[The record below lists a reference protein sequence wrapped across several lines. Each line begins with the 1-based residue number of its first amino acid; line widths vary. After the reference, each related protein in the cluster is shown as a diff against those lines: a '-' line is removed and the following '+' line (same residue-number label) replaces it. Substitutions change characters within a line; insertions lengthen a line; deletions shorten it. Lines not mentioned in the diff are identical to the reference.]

1 MIKTA
6 PHPTPA
12 RSSAIPEVLNRH
24 LSANSRD
31 DVPGVSAYVD
41 RGAALVTP
49 EAIAALRRLRQP
61 LHRKIDALKESGHL
75 RHRLELLAVYFEEAG
90 SDGHKGTPA
99 HRDVAFALLYFLKGF
114 DRIPDSLP
122 EVGLLD
128 DAMIVQIVLQRHAVT
143 LRGHWLRR
151 RRTWPAEY

>member
-1 MIKTA
+1 M
-6 PHPTPA
+6 
-12 RSSAIPEVLNRH
+12 SAKSNSIPDALDRH

-31 DVPGVSAYVD
+31 DIPGVAAYVD

-49 EAIAALRRLRQP
+49 EAIAALQRLRKP

-75 RHRLELLAVYFEEAG
+75 RHRLELLATYFEEAC

-99 HRDVAFALLYFLKGF
+99 HCDVAFALLYFLKGF
-114 DRIPDSLP
+114 DRIPDSIP

-128 DAMIVQIVLQRHAVT
+128 DAMIVQIVLQRHATT

-151 RRTWPAEY
+151 RRTWPAEF